1 MNNLGLIN
9 AVKFIRLVPILC
21 LVGISISIY
30 FYPGGNIHDPLQV
43 GYSVSHNFLSD
54 LGGYKSHSGLPNL
67 ISFLIFNFSMVL
79 FTLIGISFLFIPKL
93 FRDDNLS
100 FTISII
106 GSAFLFFGTFFF
118 AGVGFTP
125 YDLFLNEHVFFALN
139 AFRLLVPGLVLY
151 FFVLVRSNVSKKYSI
166 MIFILLFFTLS
177 YVVYQIVSDSPLT
190 SVEQMVE
197 QAIIQK
203 IIIFV
208 NIICM
213 FFLSFAFSERLKD
226 IKT

>member
-1 MNNLGLIN
+1 MY
-9 AVKFIRLVPILC
+9 KFWTVDVLRFVTIFFT
-21 LVGISISIY
+21 ISVFVSMF
-30 FYPGGNIHDPLQV
+30 FYPGGNIHDPSQL
-43 GYSVSHNFLSD
+43 GYSISHNFLSD

-67 ISFLIFNFSMVL
+67 ISFLIFNFSMTL

-93 FRDDNLS
+93 FRDDILS

-125 YDLFLNEHVFFALN
+125 YDLYLDEHIFFAIN
-139 AFRLLVPGLVLY
+139 AFRLLVPGLILY
-151 FFVLVRSNVSKKYSI
+151 FFVLIRSSVSKKYSV
-166 MIFILLFFTLS
+166 MIFCLLFFTFL
-177 YVVYQIVSDSPLT
+177 YVVYQIISDSPLT
-190 SVEQMVE
+190 SIEQMVE

-203 IIIFV
+203 IITFV

-226 IKT
+226 IKLN

>member
-1 MNNLGLIN
+1 MY
-9 AVKFIRLVPILC
+9 KFWTVDILRF
-21 LVGISISIY
+21 VTIYFIISVFVSIY

-93 FRDDNLS
+93 FRDDILS

-125 YDLFLNEHVFFALN
+125 YDLYLNEHVFFALN

>member
-1 MNNLGLIN
+1 MY
-9 AVKFIRLVPILC
+9 KFWTVDILRF
-21 LVGISISIY
+21 VTIYFIISVFVSIY

-125 YDLFLNEHVFFALN
+125 YDLYLNEHVFFALN

>member
-1 MNNLGLIN
+1 MY
-9 AVKFIRLVPILC
+9 KFWTVDVLRFVTIYFI
-21 LVGISISIY
+21 ISVFVSIY

-203 IIIFV
+203 IITFV